1 VLCHVSDEGKTD
13 CWEVFQVGKERLC
26 VGVTYDGFSEL
37 ELPNHLGC
45 GGEIKGKIGRSSKRG
60 ERGQARR

>member
-1 VLCHVSDEGKTD
+1 
-13 CWEVFQVGKERLC
+13 LC

-60 ERGQARR
+60 ERGQARQ